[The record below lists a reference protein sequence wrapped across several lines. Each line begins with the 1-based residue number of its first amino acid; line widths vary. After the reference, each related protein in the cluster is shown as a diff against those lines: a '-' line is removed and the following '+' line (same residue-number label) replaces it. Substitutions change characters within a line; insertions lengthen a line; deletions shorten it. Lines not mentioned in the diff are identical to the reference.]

1 MTTTI
6 RTSSKNYFNKIQKYL
21 NNKRVFFTP
30 SINNKVYTLTIF
42 DLSSSQTTLLIQ
54 KLTKHI
60 HLFLKQSEPIVGSVN
75 FGRDSAI
82 QASLT
87 ALTAPSLLAA

>member
-30 SINNKVYTLTIF
+30 SINNGVYTLTIF
-42 DLSSSQTTLLIQ
+42 ELPSPQTTLLIQ
-54 KLTKHI
+54 KMTKHF
-60 HLFLKQSEPIVGSVN
+60 HLSPKQSEPL
-75 FGRDSAI
+75 A
-82 QASLT
+82 
-87 ALTAPSLLAA
+87 LAA